1 VANTITGLTTSAYK
15 ALDVVSRELVGM
27 IPAVTLD
34 ADVAAAALNQSVRSH
49 VVPVSEALADAT
61 PAMSF
66 PSASDQT
73 IANVEIKI
81 TKSKTADFSW
91 NAEEQRGLNHRGAGY
106 LSINEN
112 QIAQA
117 MRRLT
122 NAVETDLAAL
132 YTTFSRSIGTA
143 GTAPFA
149 SAGDYTNASLT
160 LKILKDNGAPQSD
173 NHLVMNT
180 AAGANILG
188 KQADVNRQGSD
199 SILRQGILLDTSG
212 MALRESGQIKTTTKG
227 TGTNYTSHADG
238 FAAGITTIE
247 LITGSGTVVAGDTIT
262 FANDTNKY
270 IVTTG
275 LAAPGDVVIAEP
287 GLRQALPASAVAMTI
302 GADAAQNLCFSR
314 SAIILATRMPAVPA
328 EGDLAISR
336 EVVTDPRSGLSFEIS
351 VWPGTRM
358 VLYQVGLAW
367 GVKNIKP
374 EHTAVLLG

>member
-1 VANTITGLTTSAYK
+1 MANTITNLTTSAYK

-91 NAEEQRGLNHRGAGY
+91 NAEEQRGLNHNGAGY

-132 YTTFSRSIGTA
+132 YSTFSRAYGTAAATPFGTA
-143 GTAPFA
+143 GNYTDA
-149 SAGDYTNASLT
+149 SNV

-173 NHLVMNT
+173 NHLVMDT
-180 AAGANILG
+180 TAGANMIG
-188 KQADVNRQGSD
+188 KQADVNRQGD
-199 SILRQGILLDTSG
+199 NSILRQGILLDTAG
-212 MALRESGQIKTTTKG
+212 LALRESAQVKTTTKG
-227 TGTNYTSHADG
+227 TGTGYTSDT
-238 FAAGITTIE
+238 AGYSVGDTSIT
-247 LITGSGTVVAGDTIT
+247 LITGSGTIVAGDVVT
-262 FANDTNKY
+262 FTGDTNKY
-270 IVTTG
+270 IVATG
-275 LAAPGDVVIAEP
+275 LSAPGAVVLAAPGLRESIA
-287 GLRQALPASAVAMTI
+287 ASAVALTI
-302 GADAAQNLCFSR
+302 GANAAQNMCFSR
-314 SAIILATRMPAVPA
+314 SAIVLATRMPAAPA

-336 EVVTDPRSGLSFEIS
+336 EVVTDPHSGLSFEIS